1 MQAVAT
7 IQSSNGNNTN
17 VSAQNALHIL
27 SRPKQTPIN
36 DQKAVL
42 PVALILIECCSVKRT
57 IANGNNAI
65 RDRDARKAT
74 AAFKHRISKARHRI
88 RNRDPFKAS
97 AVVESRPANARHA
110 IRDRD
115 GHKASTIV
123 ESTLSNTHHTIRN
136 RNALKATATVESKG
150 INARP
155 SLRQDHVTH
164 TIHSVDLI
172 GLAIDVLGER
182 DGIRI
187 AKIFDQAV
195 AVILLDEAEAI
206 CRVHVFPGQ
215 GAVPIRFVPILIHDQ
230 VSIIRKRSI
239 RLRTD
244 RERKITIVIDDS
256 KGKAIGKRS
265 VGNVRHLCSK
275 GNAGKRLTAPK
286 CIIFNACNAIRNCN
300 AQKASTPLKC
310 SIANTRHA
318 VRNRDAR
325 EPPAGVKHRRIN
337 PCQPVRKP
345 NA

>member
-7 IQSSNGNNTN
+7 VYCSNGNNTN

-123 ESTLSNTHHTIRN
+123 ESTRSNTHHTIRN

-164 TIHSVDLI
+164 TMHSVDLI

-230 VSIIRKRSI
+230 VSRIRKLSI
-239 RLRTD
+239 LLRTNNK
-244 RERKITIVIDDS
+244 RKVTVIVDN
-256 KGKAIGKRS
+256 GKIKAQGECL
-265 VGNVRHLCSK
+265 VGNVRHPCSK
-275 GNAGKRLTAPK
+275 GDTLKS
-286 CIIFNACNAIRNCN
+286 
-300 AQKASTPLKC
+300 QTPLK
-310 SIANTRHA
+310 SPLSDARHT

-325 EPPAGVKHRRIN
+325 KTAATIECTV
-337 PCQPVRKP
+337 P
-345 NA
+345 NARYTIRNRNRF